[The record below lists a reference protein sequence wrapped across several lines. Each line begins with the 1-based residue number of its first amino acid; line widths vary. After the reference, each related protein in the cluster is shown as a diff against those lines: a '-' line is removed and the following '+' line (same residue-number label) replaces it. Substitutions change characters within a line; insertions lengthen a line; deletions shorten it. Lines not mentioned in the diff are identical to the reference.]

1 METLIALVEAAL
13 LTFAVFGI
21 WYLISRKLGWTDKD
35 KDSTDR

>member
-21 WYLISRKLGWTDKD
+21 WHLISRKFGWTDKD
-35 KDSTDR
+35 RDSSDR